1 MMNER
6 TITKENRNNGLD
18 LLKTICILFIILH
31 HLLIKLTDM
40 RALSSGSFNLLYSR
54 CLFVNSFLV
63 VAVNC
68 FFLISGYFRIKHSN
82 IKMIKLIIELY
93 FIHFLVNLLFIALGY
108 QSISLSLI
116 KACVFPLS
124 KFWFVMVYILL
135 DFISPYINKMLDVM
149 TVNEKKKLI
158 IILTVVYC
166 GYAFL
171 IDNAVFGA
179 NRGYSIAFAIYA
191 YILGDFVREI
201 NIKRNSNQFLLGYML
216 LCSLNGIFVYFCTNS
231 ERGKMAWL
239 LFSYNNLLIISASVC
254 LLLFFSNC
262 TIHKN
267 ILSSVGRYTF
277 YIYIIHS
284 TPIFMDYVVDIIKNV
299 SFIEA
304 NTVIGMV
311 ALSLISIVI
320 VSLCCIVGFF
330 FSQLSKA
337 ILAKM
342 GLKGK

>member
-1 MMNER
+1 MMNEK
-6 TITKENRNNGLD
+6 IILKENRNNGLD
-18 LLKTICILFIILH
+18 LLKAICIFFIVLH
-31 HLLIKLTDM
+31 HLLLKLTDM
-40 RALSSGSFNLLYSR
+40 RALNSDSFNLLYSR
-54 CLFVNSFLV
+54 YLFVNSFLV

-82 IKMIKLIIELY
+82 IKMIKLIIEVY
-93 FIHFLVNLLFIALGY
+93 VIHFFVNLLFIALGY
-108 QSISLSLI
+108 QSISQPLI

-124 KFWFVMVYILL
+124 KFWFVIVYILL

-149 TVNEKKKLI
+149 TIYEKKKII

-179 NRGYSIAFAIYA
+179 NGGYSIAFAIYS
-191 YILGDFVREI
+191 YILGDFFREI
-201 NIKRNSNQFLLGYML
+201 NTKRLNNILLFGYML
-216 LCSLNGIFVYFCTNS
+216 LCSINGILVYCCANS
-231 ERGKMAWL
+231 GRGKIAWL
-239 LFSYNNLLIISASVC
+239 LFSYNNPLVISASVC

-262 TIHKN
+262 TIHRN
-267 ILSSVGRYTF
+267 LLCSVGRYTF

-284 TPIFMDYVVDIIKNV
+284 TPIFMDYVRNIFKNASLV
-299 SFIEA
+299 EA
-304 NTVIGMV
+304 NTVIEMV
-311 ALSLISIVI
+311 TLLLISIVI
-320 VSLCCIVGFF
+320 VSLCCVVGLF